1 MQAGEFSSEFIGMLK
16 NVENAQKK
24 GFTAK
29 TGRWASHESPED
41 GAHTVGYGHKLPLGV
56 KYDENNGP
64 TTDQIEKL
72 LNDDLVK
79 HSKQAKKVYE
89 EYIRKNYDANNP
101 RASFDMLDKK
111 SKELL
116 IEKQFNSGNLKQWP
130 KMMKY
135 VYDNDRDKALIEARG
150 KYTPDPK
157 YPHIKKWDDR
167 RNNIRENYFREKHDN
182 VGGIDLYVSS
192 GMLSIINQELS
203 KHQSIIGISFNELTN
218 SMVLLTEPEENNQD
232 TMINVKGILL
242 EHLAVALLITYST
255 NNQYEP
261 SFSLDPW
268 EQTNPSGPYMRKV
281 YYPDEFLHEQLLQ
294 GTTFGEIMFE
304 ADWILK
310 QLSLGLSVEQIE
322 PVLKTQPMIYP
333 NNSCRTYGIKSLPE
347 ISLEQASEA
356 DISSTWH
363 RLWIVNEVIL
373 STESSFEDKT
383 NTTGSCLVFGNI
395 KMNVKAKHMIV
406 NSQSGQLEDAPDTD
420 EQTAAHTFAAM
431 MGNNYD
437 FIANHFPILKQLKE
451 LTKCVALAKWL
462 YLHNVPIDIELL
474 KGIVNKN
481 RTNYSSRVPSLTRM
495 METSVGNTI
504 HKQSIFGGVTLKLSV
519 NPKVISS
526 KTYHDIQQNLDQRQ
540 IVVNL
545 NSVGVKA
552 VAISLPFHY
561 NKEEVCCICQSILS
575 WKELQ
580 IWHLALHPNYAKVVG
595 NYYLKNS
602 DFLCLLHNPL
612 VCK

>member
-1 MQAGEFSSEFIGMLK
+1 
-16 NVENAQKK
+16 
-24 GFTAK
+24 
-29 TGRWASHESPED
+29 
-41 GAHTVGYGHKLPLGV
+41 
-56 KYDENNGP
+56 
-64 TTDQIEKL
+64 
-72 LNDDLVK
+72 
-79 HSKQAKKVYE
+79 
-89 EYIRKNYDANNP
+89 
-101 RASFDMLDKK
+101 
-111 SKELL
+111 
-116 IEKQFNSGNLKQWP
+116 
-130 KMMKY
+130 
-135 VYDNDRDKALIEARG
+135 
-150 KYTPDPK
+150 
-157 YPHIKKWDDR
+157 
-167 RNNIRENYFREKHDN
+167 
-182 VGGIDLYVSS
+182 
-192 GMLSIINQELS
+192 
-203 KHQSIIGISFNELTN
+203 
-218 SMVLLTEPEENNQD
+218 
-232 TMINVKGILL
+232 
-242 EHLAVALLITYST
+242 
-255 NNQYEP
+255 
-261 SFSLDPW
+261 
-268 EQTNPSGPYMRKV
+268 
-281 YYPDEFLHEQLLQ
+281 
-294 GTTFGEIMFE
+294 
-304 ADWILK
+304 
-310 QLSLGLSVEQIE
+310 
-322 PVLKTQPMIYP
+322 MIYP

-612 VCK
+612 VCKGCLEPIVESGPFIQDETGCYHGGCKVCSACEKPLVGSYILHGDLSYHEECVAYYYASCSSHSNNTINSYNDDSQKATTDTEVEELDLALAISLSMQGIEPNHFHNTTCNVCTYINGPHRKRCEMCDTAL